1 MSAGDQAN
9 LGYSSYLA
17 VGREATFKTFV
28 TCTANLDF
36 ISASLKT
43 IQEQKVIEA
52 VSCART
58 HTDRISLS
66 KVVQGDIEFYFGA
79 DHDASNHLLQNAMGG
94 GTVTSATAVGDTA
107 GTSAWEHT
115 LDLNNFTDTYSS
127 LSINHRK
134 GDTTNGKV
142 FGYQGGRVNE
152 MSFSAEIDEALKS
165 NASMV
170 FVDSSV
176 GATDV
181 EALLT
186 CTGQNPLSFA
196 DMRLSV
202 ESTFA
207 SLTASAFWHVQ
218 SAEFSINNQLKSDS
232 ASRRIGS
239 NLLDVLPAGIAL
251 FSFNFVMR
259 FDTLTAYNAML
270 NETQLSAQL
279 SYQGSTLTGSSLKEE
294 LRFDM
299 PKIFISDAGDP
310 AIGGPD
316 EVLSANIVASVLR
329 DSTSATGYAVKAI
342 VRNETSSY

>member
-1 MSAGDQAN
+1 MADGQNAN
-9 LGYSSYLA
+9 VGFDSYLA

-36 ISASLKT
+36 ISSSMKT

-52 VSCART
+52 ITCKRT
-58 HTDRISLS
+58 FTDRISLS
-66 KVVQGDIEFYFGA
+66 KVVQGDVEFYFGA
-79 DHDASNHLLQNAMGG
+79 DNAADNYILHNAMGG
-94 GTVTSATAVGDTA
+94 GTITSATAAGDTA
-107 GTSAWEHT
+107 GTSAFDHT
-115 LDLNNFTDTYSS
+115 IDLNNFTDTYTS
-127 LSINHRK
+127 LSMNHRK

-152 MSFSAEIDEALKS
+152 MSFSAEIDEALKA
-165 NASMV
+165 NASMI

-176 GATDV
+176 GAADV
-181 EALLT
+181 ESLLT
-186 CTGQNPLSFA
+186 CTGQNPLSFT

-218 SAEFSINNQLKSDS
+218 SVEFGINNQLKSDS
-232 ASRRIGS
+232 SSRRIGS
-239 NLLDVLPAGIAL
+239 NILDVLPPGIAL
-251 FSFNFVMR
+251 FTFNFAMR

-279 SYQGSTLTGSSLKEE
+279 SFQGSTLTGSALREE

-310 AIGGPD
+310 AIGGPE
-316 EVLSANIVASVLR
+316 EVLSANIVCSILR
-329 DSTSATGYAVKAI
+329 DSTSATGYAVQGL
-342 VRNETSSY
+342 VRNETTGY